1 MLAVIT
7 GIDHIGLATEDP
19 AGVAAFLTALGMGM
33 DDQGVAAEYGVAC
46 EFWSYPAAG
55 GQPAIELVTPVRE
68 DSALSDH
75 FSRRSPS
82 LYHVA
87 FEVDDLDGELSR
99 LRGRGLVPVDA
110 APCAGARPGMRVAF
124 MYVPKPAALLIELV
138 QYGVITADSAADSAS
153 ES

>member
-1 MLAVIT
+1 MIK

-19 AGVAAFLTALGMGM
+19 RGVAGFLTVLGMGK
-33 DDQGVAAEYGVAC
+33 DDQGVAEEYGVAC
-46 EFWSYPAAG
+46 EFWSYPGAG
-55 GQPAIELVTPVRE
+55 GKPAIELVTPVRE

-87 FEVDDLDGELSR
+87 FEVDDVDSELAR
-99 LRGRGLVPVDA
+99 LHGHGLVSVDA

-124 MYVPKPAALLIELV
+124 LYAPKPAALLIELV
-138 QYGVITADSAADSAS
+138 QYGAGTTPVTG
-153 ES
+153 

>member
-1 MLAVIT
+1 MIK

-19 AGVAAFLTALGMGM
+19 GGVAGFLTALGMAK
-33 DDQGVAAEYGVAC
+33 DDRGVAEEYGVAC

-55 GQPAIELVTPVRE
+55 GQPAVELVTPVRE
-68 DSALSDH
+68 DSVLSEH

-87 FEVDDLDGELSR
+87 LEVDDVDTELTR
-99 LRGRGLVPVDA
+99 LRGCGLIPVDA

-138 QYGVITADSAADSAS
+138 QYGLEGSPAG
-153 ES
+153 

>member
-1 MLAVIT
+1 VAVII

-19 AGVAAFLTALGMGM
+19 GGVAAFLTALGLGK
-33 DDQGVAAEYGVAC
+33 DDEGIADAYGVAC
-46 EFWSYPAAG
+46 EFWSHPAAG

-75 FSRRSPS
+75 FTRRSPS

-87 FEVDDLDGELSR
+87 FEVDDLDAELVR
-99 LRGRGLVPVDA
+99 LRGHGLVPVDA
-110 APCAGARPGMRVAF
+110 APCAGARAGMRVAF

-138 QYGVITADSAADSAS
+138 QYGVAGDVG
-153 ES
+153 

>member
-1 MLAVIT
+1 MIK

-19 AGVAAFLTALGMGM
+19 AGVATFLTALGMDK

-46 EFWSYPAAG
+46 EFWSYPGAG
-55 GQPAIELVTPVRE
+55 GQPAVELVTPVRE

-75 FSRRSPS
+75 FTRRSPS

-87 FEVDDLDGELSR
+87 FEVDDLDGELAR
-99 LRGRGLVPVDA
+99 LRGHGLVPVDA

-124 MYVPKPAALLIELV
+124 MYVPKPAALLVELV
-138 QYGVITADSAADSAS
+138 QYGLDPEPAAG
-153 ES
+153 

>member
-1 MLAVIT
+1 VCDVIK

-19 AGVAAFLTALGMGM
+19 DGVAMFLTALGMGK
-33 DDQGVAAEYGVAC
+33 DDEGVAAGYGVAC
-46 EFWSYPAAG
+46 EFWSFPG
-55 GQPAIELVTPVRE
+55 TDGQPAVELVTPVRE

-75 FSRRSPS
+75 FTRRSPS

-87 FEVDDLDGELSR
+87 FEVDDLDAELTR
-99 LRGRGLVPVDA
+99 LRGHGLVPVDA

-138 QYGVITADSAADSAS
+138 QYGVA
-153 ES
+153 EVG

>member
-1 MLAVIT
+1 MIT

-19 AGVAAFLTALGMGM
+19 AGVAAFLTALGMDK
-33 DDQGVAAEYGVAC
+33 DDQGVADEYGVAC

-55 GQPAIELVTPVRE
+55 GQPAVELVTPVRE

-75 FSRRSPS
+75 FTRRSPS

-87 FEVDDLDGELSR
+87 FEVDDLDGELER
-99 LRGRGLVPVDA
+99 LRGHGLVPVDA

-138 QYGVITADSAADSAS
+138 QYGVAETGDAG
-153 ES
+153 